1 MQIGDIVISA
11 CGHDMGEWYIVKE
24 VNEQFVYLIDGKF
37 KTIESPKKKKIK
49 HVIKTNQTAIE
60 IAQKIIA
67 KQYLQNAEVRKTLKF
82 FKNNFRSE

>member
-1 MQIGDIVISA
+1 MQIGDIVIST

-24 VNEQFVYLIDGKF
+24 INEQFIYLIDGKL

-60 IAQKIIA
+60 IAQKLIA